1 MDTVTTC
8 HISRNRASEFLRP
21 AVRGVAGGLAGRGPG
36 AEYFSGA
43 AGGGQGSALQGL
55 ADRFLGEI
63 GQVQYGSGV
72 ADFQSKMGLAA
83 GAVSPSEGVAPL
95 RGGAG
100 KPFEG

>member
-1 MDTVTTC
+1 M
-8 HISRNRASEFLRP
+8 
-21 AVRGVAGGLAGRGPG
+21 GPG
-36 AEYFSGA
+36 LNILA
-43 AGGGQGSALQGL
+43 ARPGGGQGSALQGL